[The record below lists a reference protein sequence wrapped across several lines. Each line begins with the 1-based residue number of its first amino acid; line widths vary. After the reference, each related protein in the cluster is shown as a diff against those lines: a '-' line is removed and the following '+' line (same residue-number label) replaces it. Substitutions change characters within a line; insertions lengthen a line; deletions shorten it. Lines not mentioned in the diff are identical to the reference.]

1 MPEILAFCGLA
12 VVYVS
17 LSLLSPDSKNP
28 RYHSA
33 RQIRQIARSA
43 VRVARSV
50 HFGEL
55 LRQAAAIDRLK
66 HPIAFLKSVVKFHAA
81 SKPCSCEMYT

>member
-50 HFGEL
+50 HF
-55 LRQAAAIDRLK
+55 A
-66 HPIAFLKSVVKFHAA
+66 
-81 SKPCSCEMYT
+81 